1 MKMKIDNSI
10 PGANPIGRVT
20 ESSNRPSAAAP
31 SGTSTASDSVA
42 ITNLSTRLNELEGVL
57 SGVPV
62 VDGEKVQSIRQAIAE
77 GRFQVDS
84 GVVADRLLS
93 SARELLLQ
101 RG

>member
-1 MKMKIDNSI
+1 MKIDNSI
-10 PGANPIGRVT
+10 PAASPLGRVA
-20 ESSNRPSAAAP
+20 ESSSRPSAAAP
-31 SGTSTASDSVA
+31 AAPRAGDSVA
-42 ITNLSTRLNELEGVL
+42 ITNLSARLNELEGVL

-62 VDGEKVQSIRQAIAE
+62 VDGEKVQSIRQAIAD

>member
-1 MKMKIDNSI
+1 
-10 PGANPIGRVT
+10 
-20 ESSNRPSAAAP
+20 
-31 SGTSTASDSVA
+31 
-42 ITNLSTRLNELEGVL
+42 
-57 SGVPV
+57 
-62 VDGEKVQSIRQAIAE
+62 VQSIRQAIAD

>member
-1 MKMKIDNSI
+1 MKIDNSI
-10 PGANPIGRVT
+10 PSASPLGRVT
-20 ESSNRPSAAAP
+20 ESSSRPSAATPSAAP
-31 SGTSTASDSVA
+31 GASDSVA
-42 ITNLSTRLNELEGVL
+42 ITNLSARLNELEGVL

-62 VDGEKVQSIRQAIAE
+62 VDGEKVQSIRQAIAD